1 MVELKTSAN
10 SSQKK
15 NKFKQTKE
23 EDERSQ
29 LEAKV
34 EEIELKVIKSI
45 ETNKLGSQVT
55 YIQFGNLSSQTLN
68 NYIILATDKGE
79 LIKLDSNG
87 EVR

>member
-1 MVELKTSAN
+1 MTELKTLVN

-15 NKFKQTKE
+15 NKLRQTKE
-23 EDERSQ
+23 EDERNQ
-29 LEAKV
+29 LAAKF
-34 EEIELKVIKSI
+34 EEIELKVVKNI

-87 EVR
+87 AVR